1 MPLTLRT
8 MLSMDVIAAG
18 QPEILAAASLVD
30 RPVRWVHVTEID
42 DIDDILGGHEVVL
55 TTGLPFTGPSADP
68 RRFMQQLA
76 DASACG
82 LIVELGPR
90 LPRLP
95 DQLVEDAERLGVP
108 LVALHSPVRF
118 VSITEAVHRLIVG
131 EQYQGLEFAQRT
143 HEVFTNLS
151 LDSADAPTILQ
162 EAADLINGPAVL
174 EDAGHR
180 VVALA
185 QHGQSSKDLLQ
196 AWEERSRR
204 APVLDEPGTTGPED
218 WLTCPV
224 GLRGSPWGRIVAP
237 GRIDDRVAT
246 AVVMQRAAQALQL
259 SRLVERDA
267 TRLQF
272 QAQES
277 LLQELIEGRIQDEP
291 DASAR
296 ARALG
301 LQPAPLYVPVAALFD
316 APAAPDEIARR
327 RRARTQLE
335 AVSDAIGEAR
345 LRAIAGGVS
354 DQVVG
359 VIVAVRSE
367 SGEHAALTAL
377 SDATAALDSRPG
389 PGRPVLGVGRASRT
403 LLGAAARIRATVHIA
418 EAARALP
425 ATDLPWFRSADVRL
439 RGLVAQL
446 QDDERV
452 LGFAESEL
460 APLLAHEAERGGG
473 LLDLLRTYVELRG
486 NKAALA
492 QATHISRQALYG
504 RLRKLEAIL
513 TVDLDDPESVL
524 SLGVALMIHD
534 LRANADHTPRGGGSA
549 TSIH

>member
-8 MLSMDVIAAG
+8 MLTLDVLATGRPEVVAG
-18 QPEILAAASLVD
+18 DELID
-30 RPVRWVHVTEID
+30 RPVRWVHVTEVD

-55 TTGLPFTGPSADP
+55 TTGLPLTGPSANP
-68 RRFMQQLA
+68 RRFIQQLA
-76 DASACG
+76 DASSCG

-90 LPRLP
+90 LPTLP
-95 DQLVEDAERLGVP
+95 DEFVEDARRLGVP
-108 LVALHSPVRF
+108 VVALHSPVRF
-118 VSITEAVHRLIVG
+118 VSITETVHRLIVG

-162 EAADLINGPAVL
+162 EAAELINGPVLL

-185 QHGQSSKDLLQ
+185 QHGQTSGDLLQ
-196 AWEERSRR
+196 TWEERSRR
-204 APVLDEPGTTGPED
+204 APVLDEPGTSGPEG

-237 GRIDDRVAT
+237 GRIDDRVST

-259 SRLVERDA
+259 SRLVERDT

-291 DASAR
+291 DGLAR

-301 LQPAPLYVPVAALFD
+301 MRPAALYLPVIALFESAPL
-316 APAAPDEIARR
+316 PDQIARQ
-327 RRARTQLE
+327 RRARTHLE
-335 AVSDAIGEAR
+335 SISEALHVAR
-345 LRAIAGGVS
+345 LIGIAGGVS
-354 DQVVG
+354 DGVVG
-359 VIVAVRSE
+359 MILAIRSE
-367 SGEHAALTAL
+367 SGEDPALTAL
-377 SDATAALDSRPG
+377 ARALAEREESRSLSVQ
-389 PGRPVLGVGRASRT
+389 PVFGVGRASRA
-403 LLGAAARIRATVHIA
+403 LLGAAARIRTTVHIA

-425 ATDLPWFRSADVRL
+425 ASSLPWFRSTDVRL

-452 LGFAESEL
+452 LGFTESEL
-460 APLLAHEAERGGG
+460 APLLAHEAEHGGG
-473 LLDLLRTYVELRG
+473 LLDLLRKYIELRG

-492 QATHISRQALYG
+492 QATHISRQALYA
-504 RLRKLEAIL
+504 RLKKLERILAI
-513 TVDLDDPESVL
+513 DLDDSDSML
-524 SLGVALMIHD
+524 SLGVALMVHD
-534 LRANADHTPRGGGSA
+534 IRTPGRTKDEGLQ
-549 TSIH
+549 